1 LQESRNHKRVA
12 QTFDYVIVGAGSAGC
27 VLAYRLSENPDVS
40 VVLIEAGP
48 KDTNRLIRMPK
59 GCLRLH
65 RDPRVMWHFPVTA
78 DSNREW
84 QGSLVAGKVLGGT
97 SAVNSMLYV
106 RGTPEDYDRWALS
119 GAPAWSWREIAPCFK
134 KIEDHDL
141 GETETRGAG
150 GLLHISTTR
159 KRDELCEAVVE
170 AGVAMGLRRTDD
182 LNEMDQERIGYFS
195 ATIKSGRRVSASN
208 AFLTSAMRRPNL
220 TIATNTV
227 ATRLIFRGTR
237 AIGVSCTTGNL
248 ERSFTAS
255 REVIVCAGALQSPKL
270 LQLSGIG
277 PADHLRSLGLPV
289 VADSPGVGANLRDHW
304 GLRMQY
310 RLIGS
315 GGHNRR
321 LRGFGKYLSM
331 LQYYIFHAGILSD
344 AMADVGAFV
353 KVSPDSRSPDVE
365 LQIAP
370 MTMVPGTTEFE
381 RESGLQIA
389 AWPLRPQSQ
398 GTVMIRSA
406 DPTVR
411 PEIRMNSLSA
421 EYDRQLTVG
430 MVGHVRRFV
439 RQPSLRRY
447 VASET
452 WPGLDCRSPV
462 EIVDFTRR
470 FGSPKSHFVGTCKM
484 GVDPMGVVD
493 EELCVRGVS
502 GVRVV
507 DCSIMPDQVSGHPNG
522 PVMTIAW
529 RAADLILAGAAR
541 M

>member
-1 LQESRNHKRVA
+1 MA

-48 KDTNRLIRMPK
+48 KDTNRLIQMPK

-78 DSNREW
+78 DSDREW
-84 QGSLVAGKVLGGT
+84 QGSLVTGKVLGGT

-106 RGTPEDYDRWALS
+106 RGVPEDYDRWASS
-119 GAPAWSWREIAPCFK
+119 GAPAWSWREISPCFK

-150 GLLHISTTR
+150 GLQHISTAR
-159 KRDELCEAVVE
+159 KRDRVCEAVIEAAVE
-170 AGVAMGLRRTDD
+170 MGLTRTDD
-182 LNEMDQERIGYFS
+182 LNELDQERVGYFA
-195 ATIKSGRRVSASN
+195 ATIKSGRRMSASH
-208 AFLTSAMRRPNL
+208 AFLASARQRPNL

-237 AIGVSCTTGNL
+237 AVGVACTTGNL
-248 ERSFTAS
+248 ERTFASS

-289 VADSPGVGANLRDHW
+289 VADSPGVGENLRDHW

-310 RLIGS
+310 RLTGS

-321 LRGFGKYLSM
+321 LTGIGKYLSM
-331 LQYYIFHAGILSD
+331 LQYHTFRAGILSE

-353 KVSPDSRSPDVE
+353 KVSPDSQSPDVE
-365 LQIAP
+365 LQISL
-370 MTMVPGTTEFE
+370 MSMVPGTTQYEP
-381 RESGLQIA
+381 SPGMQVTGWA
-389 AWPLRPQSQ
+389 LRPESQ
-398 GTVMIRSA
+398 GTVTIRSA

-421 EYDRQLTVG
+421 EYDRLLTIG
-430 MVGHVRRFV
+430 MVGYVRRLV

-452 WPGLDCRSPV
+452 YPGPDCRSPGG
-462 EIVDFTRR
+462 IVDFCRR

-484 GVDPMGVVD
+484 GEDPMAVVD
-493 EELCVRGVS
+493 GELCVRGVS

-507 DCSIMPDQVSGHPNG
+507 DCSIMPDQVSGHTHG

-529 RAADLILAGAAR
+529 RAADLILSDPAR
-541 M
+541 V